1 MAEIKNYTLNFGC
14 GRSHC
19 ELNFAVAK
27 LACAEV
33 GRNRTVRGDVANG

>member
-14 GRSHC
+14 GRSRC

-27 LACAEV
+27 LAYAEV
-33 GRNRTVRGDVANG
+33 ERNRAARGDVANG